1 MKEGGKSEIF
11 PSIGGT
17 GGFLP
22 LNSLVGVIE
31 ILWTKFSNVR
41 SMIYF
46 RLMKDLEVGG
56 FSEDVDL
63 VLHPAYLILY
73 GILADLPESSPA
85 PVLNLKLQSNICC
98 KPLESPKIN

>member
-1 MKEGGKSEIF
+1 LKEGGKSEIF

-22 LNSLVGVIE
+22 LELPRG
-31 ILWTKFSNVR
+31 SNRNTLDEVFYVR
-41 SMIYF
+41 SKIYF